1 MFNILKLRQTPALF
15 FFMQLIRTY
24 IMRDSIQAGAP
35 VTLEVS
41 SSFLTIRFHNNC
53 SICLF
58 LQLPAV
64 TIPFVTHH
72 GLVYANQSPKG
83 MVIPSTE
90 RGTNASPTVSPTNTT
105 TPTTPLPTTP
115 ATPAYLQQP
124 TPTRPTPKKIYTCKL
139 CGKTFNNSGNF
150 SRHQKVHT
158 GEVTL
163 WASRPE
169 LRACF
174 PGLKQSS

>member
-1 MFNILKLRQTPALF
+1 MTLIIIFNFLKFST
-15 FFMQLIRTY
+15 
-24 IMRDSIQAGAP
+24 
-35 VTLEVS
+35 
-41 SSFLTIRFHNNC
+41 RF
-53 SICLF
+53 SPKSP
-58 LQLPAV
+58 QLPAV

-72 GLVYANQSPKG
+72 GLVYATQSPKRL
-83 MVIPSTE
+83 MMPEQRTTSPTC
-90 RGTNASPTVSPTNTT
+90 TSASPGTS

-158 GEVTL
+158 GETCVGDTTITFTML
-163 WASRPE
+163 S
-169 LRACF
+169 
-174 PGLKQSS
+174 Q

>member
-1 MFNILKLRQTPALF
+1 VHLSHDQSVPLF
-15 FFMQLIRTY
+15 KQYDFTIAQL
-24 IMRDSIQAGAP
+24 
-35 VTLEVS
+35 VL
-41 SSFLTIRFHNNC
+41 
-53 SICLF
+53 

-90 RGTNASPTVSPTNTT
+90 RGTAASPTVSPTNTT

-158 GEVTL
+158 GRFECYIAPTSSPAQP
-163 WASRPE
+163 ASRVLNCTLTARVSLSVPD
-169 LRACF
+169 RDAF
-174 PGLKQSS
+174 PASCH